1 MYSMYSLYV
10 NCVWEKNIYNMVCIK
25 NYTYYALFF
34 PLICISICYICI
46 VAFKTLH
53 KPYISERMFHL
64 YFLLK

>member
-34 PLICISICYICI
+34 
-46 VAFKTLH
+46 H
-53 KPYISERMFHL
+53 
-64 YFLLK
+64 